1 MAQDTPQYKE
11 NLAYFHRTFNNLM
24 KSHRIKQ
31 IDIIN
36 ATNIPKT
43 TLNGY
48 ARGTSLP
55 NLGNIQ
61 KIADFFNIKKSD
73 IDIRFSTDSE
83 RIEKLKTVG
92 LYEETV
98 LDRII
103 ATTKRLH
110 EPRQKKVLTF
120 AQDQLDE
127 QEGNSINNIL
137 SYSDF
142 TCYGAVSAGT
152 GEWLGEEYK
161 EEVTLP
167 ASIVPNQA
175 FDFVLRVNGNS
186 MEPLFKDDEY
196 IFVRKT
202 EDIRNGQIG
211 VFVVDGEA
219 YLKKAYL
226 EKDCLRLV
234 SLNKDYED
242 LLFNG
247 QNDIKLVGVVVI

>member
-1 MAQDTPQYKE
+1 MNVLGTVIKELRKNKKMTQKELSKLTGFKQNTISNHENGKRSLDEDDIQIYAQALNVSPQYLFDKLNNKE
-11 NLAYFHRTFNNLM
+11 VTTQSPLLT
-24 KSHRIKQ
+24 Q
-31 IDIIN
+31 I
-36 ATNIPKT
+36 
-43 TLNGY
+43 
-48 ARGTSLP
+48 
-55 NLGNIQ
+55 
-61 KIADFFNIKKSD
+61 
-73 IDIRFSTDSE
+73 TDTAA
-83 RIEKLKTVG
+83 K
-92 LYEETV
+92 
-98 LDRII
+98 
-103 ATTKRLH
+103 LH
-110 EPRQKKVLTF
+110 EPRQKKVLSF

-186 MEPLFKDDEY
+186 MEPLFKDNEY

>member
-1 MAQDTPQYKE
+1 MNVLGTVIKELRKNKKMTQKELSKLTGFKQNTISNHENGKRSLDEDDIQIYAQALNVSPQYLFDKLNNKE
-11 NLAYFHRTFNNLM
+11 VTTQSPLLT
-24 KSHRIKQ
+24 Q
-31 IDIIN
+31 I
-36 ATNIPKT
+36 
-43 TLNGY
+43 
-48 ARGTSLP
+48 
-55 NLGNIQ
+55 
-61 KIADFFNIKKSD
+61 
-73 IDIRFSTDSE
+73 TDTAA
-83 RIEKLKTVG
+83 K
-92 LYEETV
+92 
-98 LDRII
+98 
-103 ATTKRLH
+103 LH
-110 EPRQKKVLTF
+110 EPRQKKVLSF

-234 SLNKDYED
+234 SLNKNYED

>member
-1 MAQDTPQYKE
+1 MNVLGTVIKELRKNKKMTQKELSKLTGFKQNTISNHENGKRSLDEDDIQIYAQALNVSPQYLFDKLNNKE
-11 NLAYFHRTFNNLM
+11 VTTQSPLLT
-24 KSHRIKQ
+24 Q
-31 IDIIN
+31 I
-36 ATNIPKT
+36 
-43 TLNGY
+43 
-48 ARGTSLP
+48 
-55 NLGNIQ
+55 
-61 KIADFFNIKKSD
+61 
-73 IDIRFSTDSE
+73 TDTAA
-83 RIEKLKTVG
+83 K
-92 LYEETV
+92 
-98 LDRII
+98 
-103 ATTKRLH
+103 LH

-234 SLNKDYED
+234 SLNKNYED

>member
-1 MAQDTPQYKE
+1 MNVLGTVIKELRKNKKMTQKELSKLTGFKQNTISNHENGKRSLDEDDIQIYAQALNVSPQYLFDKLNNKE
-11 NLAYFHRTFNNLM
+11 VTTQSPLLT
-24 KSHRIKQ
+24 Q
-31 IDIIN
+31 I
-36 ATNIPKT
+36 
-43 TLNGY
+43 
-48 ARGTSLP
+48 
-55 NLGNIQ
+55 
-61 KIADFFNIKKSD
+61 
-73 IDIRFSTDSE
+73 TDTAA
-83 RIEKLKTVG
+83 K
-92 LYEETV
+92 
-98 LDRII
+98 
-103 ATTKRLH
+103 LH

-226 EKDCLRLV
+226 EKDYLRLV

>member
-1 MAQDTPQYKE
+1 MLGE
-11 NLAYFHRTFNNLM
+11 NIKALRKDHHLTLQALADNLN
-24 KSHRIKQ
+24 KKY
-31 IDIIN
+31 
-36 ATNIPKT
+36 PKT
-43 TLNGY
+43 VNFNKGKLSKWENGREEPKLSSVKILADY
-48 ARGTSLP
+48 FETTVDSLV
-55 NLGNIQ
+55 NG
-61 KIADFFNIKKSD
+61 
-73 IDIRFSTDSE
+73 
-83 RIEKLKTVG
+83 KLEAPILSVYNK
-92 LYEETV
+92 
-98 LDRII
+98 
-103 ATTKRLH
+103 LH
-110 EPRQKKVLTF
+110 EPRQRKVLTF
-120 AQDQLDE
+120 SQDQLDE

-234 SLNKDYED
+234 SLNKNYED

>member
-1 MAQDTPQYKE
+1 MD
-11 NLAYFHRTFNNLM
+11 
-24 KSHRIKQ
+24 
-31 IDIIN
+31 
-36 ATNIPKT
+36 
-43 TLNGY
+43 
-48 ARGTSLP
+48 
-55 NLGNIQ
+55 LGQ
-61 KIADFFNIKKSD
+61 KIKKIRLSLGMTQQKLADKSNVSKGY
-73 IDIRFSTDSE
+73 ISM
-83 RIEKLKTVG
+83 IEKGVNP
-92 LYEETV
+92 
-98 LDRII
+98 
-103 ATTKRLH
+103 TTKKKLVPTL
-110 EPRQKKVLTF
+110 EKISAIASAFNMTVDEVVKGTDDEIIIQTKPIFPSILDQIMTTASKLKNARQTKVLSFTQ
-120 AQDQLDE
+120 AQLDE
-127 QEGNSINNIL
+127 QEGNSINIL
-137 SYSDF
+137 PYSDF
-142 TCYGAVSAGT
+142 ICYGAVSAGT

-234 SLNKDYED
+234 SLNKNYED

>member
-1 MAQDTPQYKE
+1 MNVLGTVIKELRKNKKMTQKELSKLTGFKQNTISNHENGKRSLDEDDIQIYAQALNVSPQYLFDKLNNKE
-11 NLAYFHRTFNNLM
+11 VTTQSPLLT
-24 KSHRIKQ
+24 Q
-31 IDIIN
+31 I
-36 ATNIPKT
+36 
-43 TLNGY
+43 
-48 ARGTSLP
+48 
-55 NLGNIQ
+55 
-61 KIADFFNIKKSD
+61 
-73 IDIRFSTDSE
+73 TDTAA
-83 RIEKLKTVG
+83 K
-92 LYEETV
+92 
-98 LDRII
+98 
-103 ATTKRLH
+103 LH
-110 EPRQKKVLTF
+110 EPRQKKVLSF

-127 QEGNSINNIL
+127 QEGNSINIL

-234 SLNKDYED
+234 SLNKNYED

>member
-1 MAQDTPQYKE
+1 MNVLGTVIKELRKNKKMTQKELSKLTGFKQNTISNHENGKRSLDEDDIQIYAQALNVSPQYLFDKLNNKE
-11 NLAYFHRTFNNLM
+11 VTTQSPLLT
-24 KSHRIKQ
+24 Q
-31 IDIIN
+31 I
-36 ATNIPKT
+36 
-43 TLNGY
+43 
-48 ARGTSLP
+48 
-55 NLGNIQ
+55 
-61 KIADFFNIKKSD
+61 
-73 IDIRFSTDSE
+73 TDTAA
-83 RIEKLKTVG
+83 K
-92 LYEETV
+92 
-98 LDRII
+98 
-103 ATTKRLH
+103 LH
-110 EPRQKKVLTF
+110 EPRQKKVLSF

-152 GEWLGEEYK
+152 GEWLGEECK

-186 MEPLFKDDEY
+186 MEPLFKDNEY